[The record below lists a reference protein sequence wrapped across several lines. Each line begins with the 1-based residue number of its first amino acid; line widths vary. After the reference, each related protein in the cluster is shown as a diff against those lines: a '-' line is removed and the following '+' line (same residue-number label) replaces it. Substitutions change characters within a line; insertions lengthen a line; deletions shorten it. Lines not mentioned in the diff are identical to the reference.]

1 MVVKRETVTLRTN
14 YISNTDIGELHKI
27 HVSSDVISTPLN
39 LKYFHP
45 VSRKKKIFA
54 SIGYTPML
62 FISQNFEYSYLS
74 DVNSDIEEDDFSTSL
89 ESRKREDDPKMY
101 AGTFNASLGIESQLK
116 KDLFLQAALFYQKGI
131 DEMGKEGQELQLF
144 GVRSSLW
151 FKVR

>member
-74 DVNSDIEEDDFSTSL
+74 DLNNDIEEDDFSTSL
-89 ESRKREDDPKMY
+89 ESRKREDDPRMY
-101 AGTFNASLGIESQLK
+101 ASTFNASLGMESQY
-116 KDLFLQAALFYQKGI
+116 KDRFIPAGSSFLSKRY
-131 DEMGKEGQELQLF
+131 
-144 GVRSSLW
+144 
-151 FKVR
+151 